1 MQGSNLRPPPCKGG
15 ALPTELT
22 AREGRAYGRVP
33 SAAVNR
39 PTATAGRLLTA
50 GCALLFAA
58 PAVLMVL
65 GSLRGRGLPPPR
77 GLEIVPA
84 APTFSAYEAVLTLLP
99 WTTYLRNSLVV
110 VAVAVPLTVLVAA
123 TAGWGIRLLPRRAK
137 HGVVTIAFLALLVPV
152 TAVWATRFELF
163 RLVGA
168 VDTFVPL
175 VALALLGTSPFYVL
189 VYVWAFHRLPEE
201 QYQAAAVDGAGPLR
215 TLWSIALPQV
225 RPITLAVVVLAF
237 AFHWS
242 NFLDPLLYL
251 NTPSRFTAPLGL
263 RLLQQLNPTDWP
275 LLMAGAVMLAV
286 PAVAVFLLG
295 QRVFLHDPLHVL
307 EDR

>member
-1 MQGSNLRPPPCKGG
+1 MK
-15 ALPTELT
+15 
-22 AREGRAYGRVP
+22 
-33 SAAVNR
+33 R
-39 PTATAGRLLTA
+39 PTVAAGRLFVA
-50 GCALLFAA
+50 GGALLFAA

-84 APTFSAYEAVLTLLP
+84 QPTLHAYEAVLALLP
-99 WTTYLRNSLVV
+99 WTTYLRNSLLV
-110 VAVAVPLTVLVAA
+110 VALAVPLTVLVAA
-123 TAGWGIRLLPRRAK
+123 GGGWGVRLLPRRAK
-137 HGVVTIAFLALLVPV
+137 HAVVTLAFLALLVPV

-163 RLVGA
+163 RLIGA

-175 VALALLGTSPFYVL
+175 VALGLLGTSPFYVL
-189 VYVWAFHRLPEE
+189 VYAWAFHRIPEE
-201 QYQAAAVDGAGPLR
+201 QFQAAAVDGAGPLR
-215 TLWSIALPQV
+215 TLWSVAMPQV

-251 NTPSRFTAPLGL
+251 NSPSRFTAPLGL

-275 LLMAGAVMLAV
+275 LLMAGSVMLAA

-307 EDR
+307 EDRR